1 MLLFERFKQ
10 GFVRISSRE
19 WILLSLETIGVLAGI
34 LIAFALN
41 EWAQQRQA
49 SARRLELNERLFEE
63 ARLNLSLMRAGR
75 DTMQE
80 ATARERAFATALV
93 RDGTCPPEAD
103 WGAVVT
109 VNMFPPIA
117 VQTAAYEELLGAGG
131 LSTVE
136 DPDARKAVA
145 DFHSIL
151 DWQRRQNDGFRAAGK
166 EIIAVDDPRVTVGF
180 DPEADEPET
189 FRYDRPALCADRAF
203 RARTA
208 DRVRD
213 HALTVYSR
221 RELTEYAITA
231 CVALAEAL
239 GRECSPQFGGPLQG
253 GDAALALEQIRAHR
267 KGRGKR

>member
-10 GFVRISSRE
+10 GFVRISTRE

-49 SARRLELNERLFEE
+49 SARRLELSERLFEE
-63 ARLNLSLMRAGR
+63 ARMNLSLMRVGR

-103 WGAVVT
+103 WDAVVT

-131 LSTVE
+131 LSTIE

-203 RARTA
+203 RVFAAGVDRIRNHGLRCARRSIGA
-208 DRVRD
+208 RV
-213 HALTVYSR
+213 
-221 RELTEYAITA
+221 
-231 CVALAEAL
+231 
-239 GRECSPQFGGPLQG
+239 
-253 GDAALALEQIRAHR
+253 
-267 KGRGKR
+267 